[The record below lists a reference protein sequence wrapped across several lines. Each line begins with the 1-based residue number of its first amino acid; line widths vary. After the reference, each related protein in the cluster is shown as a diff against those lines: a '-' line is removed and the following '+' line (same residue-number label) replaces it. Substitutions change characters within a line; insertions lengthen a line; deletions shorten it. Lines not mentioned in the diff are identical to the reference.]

1 MKHFLLTAAI
11 TLGVTLPA
19 HAMDYSIEQS
29 TDKFLVIKADG
40 HIEENEIQRFR
51 NFNQDHDIIL
61 DTDTRGKILLL
72 ASQGGYALGAKQ
84 LADYIQAH
92 NFGTSVLSNECA
104 SACVIIWAAGE
115 SRYATPG
122 SLGVHQPTN
131 LVDPTR
137 DNTGAIKVFTQW
149 LADRG
154 APESV
159 IRATETTPPADIY
172 WLQCE
177 EIRQWGGVIPDT
189 SRCEKTQQNY
199 VAISSFSP
207 HTTPLPIEPQPQLE
221 PKPKPTNGA
230 TLKGHQLVFDFL
242 AYCKKWPNDCRWDNP
257 HKFSHLHGA
266 DID

>member
-1 MKHFLLTAAI
+1 MKLQTLTAATL
-11 TLGVTLPA
+11 TLGLTLPA

-29 TDKFLVIKADG
+29 TDKYLVVTADG
-40 HIEENEIQRFR
+40 HIEQNEIQRFR
-51 NFNQDHDIIL
+51 DFNQDHNIDL
-61 DTDTRGKILLL
+61 DKDRRGKILLL
-72 ASQGGYALGAKQ
+72 ASQGGNALGAKQ

-92 NFGTSVLSNECA
+92 NLGTSVLSNECA

-122 SLGVHQPTN
+122 SLGVHQPIN
-131 LVDPTR
+131 LIDPTH
-137 DNTGAIKVFTQW
+137 DNTGATKVFTQW

-172 WLQCE
+172 WLSCA
-177 EIRQWGGVIPDT
+177 EIQEWGATIPDKT
-189 SRCEKTQQNY
+189 LCENNKEFLSQ
-199 VAISSFSP
+199 SSA
-207 HTTPLPIEPQPQLE
+207 TWKDTPLPQ
-221 PKPKPTNGA
+221 PKPTSGE

-242 AYCKKWPNDCRWDNP
+242 AYCKKWPNDCRWDSK